1 MSDEPP
7 FISQKPERDKSSAEE
22 EERIAELIAELLY
35 EQMKRKNPEK
45 VK

>member
-35 EQMKRKNPEK
+35 EQMKRTR
-45 VK
+45 